1 MFVTLN
7 TNNGVVIGSH
17 LRGHGPGNSARVVE
31 ILFANVFS
39 YGQVGRAGG
48 QATEIR
54 VVEGW
59 NFEGIV

>member
-7 TNNGVVIGSH
+7 TKIGVVIGSH
-17 LRGHGPGNSARVVE
+17 LRGTAWVVE

-39 YGQVGRAGG
+39 YGQVG
-48 QATEIR
+48 QAAEIR